1 MEGSW
6 RAQTGPP
13 YPLTARQIER
23 HALGRVLDLLDHV
36 AVIFDD
42 DRHISAPVLAIAHA
56 LFERAVTCRAPG
68 PDSIGIGVVIAQDY
82 AVHRGAAA
90 VPAEPGVWLTP
101 QGDSNMRVEPGGIE
115 PPCRNSQQ
123 AASTRVVVI

>member
-36 AVIFDD
+36 AVIFDEHRD
-42 DRHISAPVLAIAHA
+42 VAGPVVAVVHT
-56 LFERAVTCRAPG
+56 LF
-68 PDSIGIGVVIAQDY
+68 
-82 AVHRGAAA
+82 
-90 VPAEPGVWLTP
+90 
-101 QGDSNMRVEPGGIE
+101 
-115 PPCRNSQQ
+115 
-123 AASTRVVVI
+123 